1 MPVPGALVCPTGH
14 RHDLAREGYVTLF
27 AGPVGRAAGDDVAM
41 VAARVAIE
49 GAGHFAPLTEA
60 IVEAAQAHAP
70 DDPSVILDLG
80 AGTARDLAEVV
91 LRSERARGVAVDV
104 SRAACRRAARS
115 HPSLAVVRADVWSG
129 APLRDSSV
137 DVALNTFAPRN
148 GPELARVVRPGG
160 TLVVATAAAGHL
172 RELRGFHSLSIH
184 PDKDAVLRRQLGS
197 SFQDLGTRSIEWQL
211 TLTSAEAANVLR
223 MGPTARHLRPGALE
237 RLEASPGPVIVTAAA
252 EVRAFRRSP

>member
-1 MPVPGALVCPTGH
+1 
-14 RHDLAREGYVTLF
+14 
-27 AGPVGRAAGDDVAM
+27 
-41 VAARVAIE
+41 
-49 GAGHFAPLTEA
+49 
-60 IVEAAQAHAP
+60 
-70 DDPSVILDLG
+70 
-80 AGTARDLAEVV
+80 
-91 LRSERARGVAVDV
+91 
-104 SRAACRRAARS
+104 
-115 HPSLAVVRADVWSG
+115 
-129 APLRDSSV
+129 V